1 MEEFNESKLKRREY
15 RQNGFV
21 YLLDDEKKT
30 AWIKQGHIKRCHR
43 YRLPD
48 NVITEGVCYTVE
60 SVEIYSLNNPHTLRH
75 LVIPDSYQYVDE
87 DLFVGLENLCSVHIG
102 KGVRHLDSWH
112 FRNCPKL
119 QVYHI
124 DRDNPYLKYNKGM
137 LLSKDGK
144 TLLDCR
150 VHRPHIIIP
159 EGVEEIWTLA
169 ISFHKRLET
178 IRFPKTLRKIG
189 DNGLS
194 NCPSLREVVLP
205 EGFKECVVQC
215 FMNDKHLNLVDF
227 PSTIS
232 VLGRMTFY
240 GCTNLHTIILRMPEV
255 LENISLDDFEG
266 VPIETCRLFVPAQLV
281 EQYRKHP
288 VWGRFSNFLPIEVL

>member
-1 MEEFNESKLKRREY
+1 MEEFNDSKPVRREY
-15 RQNGFV
+15 RQDGFV

-48 NVITEGVCYTVE
+48 HVIIEGVRYTIE
-60 SVEIYSLNNPHTLRH
+60 SVEIAAFNNPHTLRH
-75 LVIPDSYQYVDE
+75 LVIPDSYKYVDE
-87 DLFVGLENLCSVHIG
+87 DLFMGLRNLRSVHIG
-102 KGVRHLDSWH
+102 KGVQHLDSWH

-119 QVYHI
+119 RIYHI
-124 DRDNPYLKYNKGM
+124 DRDNPYLKFNKGM
-137 LLSKDGK
+137 LLSKDCK

-150 VHRPHIIIP
+150 INQPHITIP

-169 ISFHKRLET
+169 LSFHNRLTT
-178 IRFPKTLRKIG
+178 IQFPKKLRIIG

-194 NCPSLREVVLP
+194 NCPDLRKVVLP

-215 FMNDKHLNLVDF
+215 FMNDENLNLVDF
-227 PSTIS
+227 PSTLS

-240 GCTNLHTIILRMPEV
+240 GCANLHTLILRLPEV
-255 LENISLDDFEG
+255 FGSISLADFEG
-266 VPIETCRLFVPAQLV
+266 VPLETCRLFVPAQLV
-281 EQYRKHP
+281 DQYRKHP
-288 VWGRFSNFLPIEVL
+288 VWGRFSKFLPLEVL